1 MKTSRLRRVLAGAL
15 DPDLWPEPG
24 LSPLNRAIIWLILF
38 SLLLVVIETEPA
50 LHEGYST
57 LFYGLELL
65 ILAVFAV
72 EYAAR
77 LWVCV
82 ENPRFSSRLTYARRP
97 MALLDLFVI
106 VTMAISLVG
115 FEGAILRLLRLARL
129 LRVAK
134 LGRFA
139 EAFRTI
145 GEAIGAR
152 RYELGVSLAIA
163 VALLIVSASALYL
176 LEGGLQPDAFGSI
189 PRAMW
194 WAVATLTT
202 VGYGDVVPITPMG
215 RVFAT
220 LTAITGVGLIA
231 MPAGI
236 LASAFSDALQRRREQ
251 DSKEGGNGV

>member
-1 MKTSRLRRVLAGAL
+1 VKTSRLRGALARAL
-15 DPDLWPEPG
+15 DPDLRPEPG
-24 LSPLNRAIIWLILF
+24 LSPVNRAIIWLILL
-38 SLLLVVIETEPA
+38 SLVLVVIETEPVVYERHHA
-50 LHEGYST
+50 LFE
-57 LFYGLELL
+57 GLELL
-65 ILAVFAV
+65 LLAVFTV

-77 LWVCV
+77 IWVST
-82 ENPRFSSRLTYARRP
+82 ENPRFSSRLDYARRP
-97 MALLDLFVI
+97 IALLDLFVI
-106 VTMAISLVG
+106 VTMAVSLVG

-145 GEAIGAR
+145 WQAVGAR

-194 WAVATLTT
+194 WSVATLTT
-202 VGYGDVVPITPMG
+202 VGYGDVVPLTPLG

-236 LASAFSDALQRRREQ
+236 LASAFSDALQRERE
-251 DSKEGGNGV
+251 KKNREGGDGV

>member
-1 MKTSRLRRVLAGAL
+1 MTTSRLRRALASAL
-15 DPDLWPEPG
+15 DPDLYPKPG

-38 SLLLVVIETEPA
+38 SLVLVVLETEPV
-50 LHEGYST
+50 LHEPHQD

-65 ILAVFAV
+65 LLTIFLV

-82 ENPRFSSRLTYARRP
+82 ENPRFPSRLAFARRP

-145 GEAIGAR
+145 GQAIGAR

-163 VALLIVSASALYL
+163 IALLLVSASALYL
-176 LEGGLQPDAFGSI
+176 LEGGLQPEAFGSI

-194 WAVATLTT
+194 WSVATLTT
-202 VGYGDVVPITPMG
+202 VGYGDVVPLTALG
-215 RVFAT
+215 RIFAT

-236 LASAFSDALQRRREQ
+236 LASAFSDALQRKREQ
-251 DSKEGGNGV
+251 DSKEEGDGV